1 MSAFPNL
8 PREIGNHVT
17 FFLEGGTPSCR
28 AMRQWE
34 IRREGDKLIISNAL
48 GLPLY
53 VSYFALAASPFRP
66 TWIEGGW
73 QRGWLAAYRMQREL
87 DLTEVLAA

>member
-53 VSYFALAASPFRP
+53 VNGFAATAGPHRP
-66 TWIEGGW
+66 TWVEGGW
-73 QRGWLAAYRMQREL
+73 LRGQVAVTVRRRAL
-87 DLTEVLAA
+87 DLTEVLNL

>member
-1 MSAFPNL
+1 MSAFPNF
-8 PREIGNHVT
+8 PPEIRTRVMLFN
-17 FFLEGGTPSCR
+17 FDGTPSSR

>member
-28 AMRQWE
+28 ALRQWE
-34 IRREGDKLIISNAL
+34 IRREGNKLIISNAV

-53 VSYFALAASPFRP
+53 VNGFAATAGPYRP

-73 QRGWLAAYRMQREL
+73 QRGRFAVARRQREL
-87 DLTEVLAA
+87 DLTEVLTS